1 LFIGDWYTKSHTVSP
16 DSEPCVWL
24 CL

>member
-16 DSEPCVWL
+16 DSEPCEWL